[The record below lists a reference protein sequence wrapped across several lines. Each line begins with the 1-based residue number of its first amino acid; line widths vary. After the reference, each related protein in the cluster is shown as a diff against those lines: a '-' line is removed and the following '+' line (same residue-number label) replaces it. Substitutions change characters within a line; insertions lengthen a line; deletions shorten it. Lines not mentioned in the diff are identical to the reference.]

1 MLTLTLYMDH
11 GETVEYNFF
20 PNGKEEYGTISVD
33 KNTGDIDV
41 IKNAKGDDYAIYLG
55 HAVSQVSKF
64 QKSGEYLQET
74 TVAWY

>member
-1 MLTLTLYMDH
+1 MLTLVLYIDH
-11 GETVEYNFF
+11 GDTIEYNFF
-20 PNGKEEYGTISVD
+20 PEGKEGYGTIAINKS
-33 KNTGDIDV
+33 TGDIDV
-41 IKNAKGDDYAIYLG
+41 IKRADGDKYDRYLF